1 MICGLLVPDSGRI
14 RLFGRSYKDA
24 GVRVRVGALIENTGC
39 FPGSSVWNNLMMQA
53 INLGIRDR
61 DEEIRRV
68 LRRTSLV

>member
-1 MICGLLVPDSGRI
+1 MKRKTLRTAPNL
-14 RLFGRSYKDA
+14 YA

>member
-1 MICGLLVPDSGRI
+1 MKRKTLRTAHNL
-14 RLFGRSYKDA
+14 YA

-53 INLGIRDR
+53 INLGIGDR

>member
-1 MICGLLVPDSGRI
+1 MRRKTLRTAHNL
-14 RLFGRSYKDA
+14 YA
-24 GVRVRVGALIENTGC
+24 GVRVRGALIENTGC